1 MDVRFIQI
9 IALACGLMLS
19 LAAGTASGATV
30 WQLDIKGPI
39 GPVTA
44 TYVRDGIEAAD
55 REGVAAVI
63 LRVDTPGGLD
73 NAMRTIVRAVLA
85 ARTPVVV
92 WVAPSGARA
101 ASAGT
106 YILYASHVA
115 AMAPATNLGAATPV
129 QIGGGGFPGPGGGD
143 GGGDGDGEADGK
155 GEDQPAS
162 NEEAMRRKVVND
174 AVAYIRGLAELRGR
188 DAEWAEQA
196 VRGGE
201 SLSAQAALERGVVEI
216 VAADAQELLSALH
229 GREVETA
236 SGERTLDTENA
247 QVVSRAPD
255 WRTRL
260 LSVIAHPNVAYIL
273 MLVGIYG
280 LIFELANP
288 GAIVPGVIGGIAL
301 LLALFALQV
310 LPVNYAGIGL
320 ILFGVALMLAEAF
333 APSFGILGLGGMVA
347 FVVGSLLLF
356 DTDVPGFQLSI
367 LLVAGV
373 SLASVAL
380 LFGAG
385 TMAARAYRR
394 PVVSGRQQLIGAS
407 ASVVS
412 GFPGH
417 GRVRVRGELWQAE
430 SSDALAPQEVVEVV
444 DMRGLRLVVARLD
457 RSNDRR
463 NQV

>member
-9 IALACGLMLS
+9 IVLTVGLMLS
-19 LAAGTASGATV
+19 IGAGTASAATV
-30 WQLDIKGPI
+30 WQLDISGPI

-44 TYVRDGIEAAD
+44 TYVSDGIEAAD
-55 REGVAAVI
+55 REDVAAVI
-63 LRVDTPGGLD
+63 LRIDTPGGLD
-73 NAMRTIVRAVLA
+73 SAMRTVVRAVLA

-143 GGGDGDGEADGK
+143 GDGDGDGEADG
-155 GEDQPAS
+155 DDRPAS

-201 SLSAQAALERGVVEI
+201 SLSAQAALDRGVVEI
-216 VAADAQELLSALH
+216 VAGDAQELLSALH

-236 SGERTLDTENA
+236 SGTRMLQTENA
-247 QVVSRAPD
+247 QIVSRAPD

-273 MLVGIYG
+273 MLIGIYG

-310 LPVNYAGIGL
+310 LPVNYAGVGL

-333 APSFGILGLGGMVA
+333 APSFGILGLGGMAA

-356 DTDVPGFQLSI
+356 DADVPGFQLSI

-394 PVVSGRQQLIGAS
+394 PVVSGRAQLIGAS

-417 GRVRVRGELWQAE
+417 GRVRVMGELWQAE
-430 SSDALAPQEVVEVV
+430 SSDALAPEEVVEVV